1 MRKYVNK
8 WAISANVN
16 SFSEMFA
23 IHSFTNFNLYLQAGD
38 KTILSALL
46 ISCFPHLPMDFAN
59 LWASLDILTRAL

>member
-1 MRKYVNK
+1 MQFPEGLEN
-8 WAISANVN
+8 
-16 SFSEMFA
+16 
-23 IHSFTNFNLYLQAGD
+23 TPFNLYLQAGD